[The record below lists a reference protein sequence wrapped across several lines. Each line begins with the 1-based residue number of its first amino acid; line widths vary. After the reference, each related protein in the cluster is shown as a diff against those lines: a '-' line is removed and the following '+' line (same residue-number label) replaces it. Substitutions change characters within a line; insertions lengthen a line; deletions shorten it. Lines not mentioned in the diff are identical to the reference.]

1 MFIKAY
7 PLPAMQTFDLPLRLR
22 SDSSH
27 QQIRLS
33 DEQYLLASIVHKNPA
48 AHLLVRRRASAL
60 LLLNEE
66 LTTDEVHERT
76 GLLLATITAI
86 VNRFR
91 KDGLCA
97 ALLGED
103 ASFELKVWLEL
114 APGSLPM
121 SVRAQSR
128 QITKQPIDTFP

>member
-1 MFIKAY
+1 
-7 PLPAMQTFDLPLRLR
+7 MQAFDLPLRLR

-33 DEQYLLASIVHKNPA
+33 DEQHLLASIVHKNPA

-60 LLLNEE
+60 LLLNDK
-66 LTTDEVHERT
+66 LTIDEVHEQT

-91 KDGLCA
+91 RDGLCA

-114 APGSLPM
+114 APNSLPM

-128 QITKQPIDTFP
+128 QITKQPIDTFQ